1 MQYCA
6 CVVSGHS
13 QVDSCA
19 AAFQALSEPT
29 RLRIMALLC
38 RARRELC
45 VCEFVDALEEPQY
58 HVSRSLKILE
68 QAGLVTERR
77 EGKWVH
83 YGLSSGLDAFR
94 DLALKAIAAI
104 PDKVLANDQR
114 ELKAAPQTP
123 GEWEVFV
130 GSPQDASIEPP
141 KPRTVAMNGSI
152 ELKQLPSLKLERTE

>member
-58 HVSRSLKILE
+58 RVSRSLKILE

-94 DLALKAIAAI
+94 DLAFKAIAAI

-114 ELKAAPQTP
+114 ELK
-123 GEWEVFV
+123 
-130 GSPQDASIEPP
+130 
-141 KPRTVAMNGSI
+141 RR
-152 ELKQLPSLKLERTE
+152 LKLRENGRCLLGVRKTRLLSRRNRGLSQ